1 MHTTTPKLAMLNS
14 FAGFG
19 RISTTVA
26 LPIISVIGVQVCPIP
41 TSVLSNHM
49 AFPACYKQDFTEH
62 ILETLKTWEAL
73 HLEFDGFYCGYL
85 SNKEQMHS
93 IEYFLASSLL
103 KRNATVIIDPV
114 MGDHGRPYRTVTLE
128 HIEQMKQLIQHAQLI
143 TPNLTEICMLTDTA
157 YRETDWTNGELTTLC
172 ATLDTAQEK
181 QIVIT
186 GIETSKDALMVF
198 LWNKGKV
205 SEIHFP
211 SAGAPRHGT
220 GDIFAS
226 IISANA
232 LKGVDFEA
240 SCKQAI
246 DFISSC
252 IHDSEEAHIPPLEGV
267 LLEQNLSRL
276 L

>member
-1 MHTTTPKLAMLNS
+1 MQTTTPRLAMLNS

-26 LPIISVIGVQVCPIP
+26 LPIISVMGVQCCPIP

-62 ILETLKTWEAL
+62 ISDILKTWETL
-73 HLEFDGFYCGYL
+73 NLEFDGLYCGYL
-85 SNKEQMHS
+85 SNKEQMDS
-93 IEYFLASSLL
+93 IEYFLQSKLL
-103 KRNATVIIDPV
+103 KREAFVIIDPV
-114 MGDHGRPYRTVTLE
+114 MGDHGKPYRTVTPE
-128 HIEQMKQLIQHAQLI
+128 HIEQMKKLINHAQLI
-143 TPNLTEICMLTDTA
+143 TPNLTEICLLTDTL
-157 YRETDWTNGELTTLC
+157 YRETGWNHDTLSTLC
-172 ATLDTAQEK
+172 CKLDPIHMK

-186 GIETSKDALMVF
+186 GIETSESELLVF
-198 LWNKGKV
+198 IWNKGIC
-205 SEIHFP
+205 SELHIP

-226 IISANA
+226 ILSANA
-232 LKGVDFEA
+232 LKRTSLEV
-240 SCKQAI
+240 SCKQAA

-252 IHDSEEAHIPPLEGV
+252 IRDSEEAGLPILEGV
-267 LLEQNLSRL
+267 LFEQNLSRL